1 MNVKTFQGP
10 SIAETLAKVKQELGS
25 SAVILH
31 TRSFKRGG
39 VMGLGAKTVVE
50 ITAGIDVNV
59 QARKK
64 AAAFASKAVKTRAA
78 DQSYDSSDA
87 AGGGGTATAVA
98 ERHPLRAAYANARS
112 TTTSTATTS
121 RTAPGR
127 ATTMEPATREFA
139 ATVLREP
146 AFELR
151 NELAGLRTMVESLLQ
166 RTAHSN
172 AKRADLPEALSALYT
187 QLLQQQISDEIA
199 CRVVDDVRAELTPEQ
214 LGNAQAVR
222 ERLTLKLEQL
232 LPANLH
238 NVARPLGS
246 NNGGATACR
255 AICLIGPTGVGKT
268 TTIAKLAAAF
278 KLRQKQKV
286 GLITIDTYRIAA
298 VDQLRTY
305 ANIIGVPLKVVLTP
319 AELVAAMGDMAASGC
334 DTILIDT
341 AGRSHA
347 DQLKLNEL
355 SQFIAAAGTA
365 GPTEIHLVLS
375 STTTQESMEAALE
388 KFSAVKPGGI
398 DQIIFTKL
406 DEAVSFGVLLNVA
419 RTASRALSYLTTGQ
433 DVPDNIEVGQ
443 PRRLARLIL
452 GEKL

>member
-10 SIAETLAKVKQELGS
+10 SMADALAKVKQDLGP

-31 TRSFKRGG
+31 TRSFKSGG
-39 VMGLGAKTVVE
+39 LMGLGARNIVE
-50 ITAGIDVNV
+50 ITAGANINV
-59 QARKK
+59 SNRKK
-64 AAAFASKAVKTRAA
+64 AVPVPQP
-78 DQSYDSSDA
+78 QSLGSLGGKNSSA
-87 AGGGGTATAVA
+87 ATALLDPPPRSP
-98 ERHPLRAAYANARS
+98 ESRHPLRSAYGAPARS
-112 TTTSTATTS
+112 TS
-121 RTAPGR
+121 RTDSSNLS
-127 ATTMEPATREFA
+127 TRELA
-139 ATVLREP
+139 ATVLKEP

-151 NELAGLRTMVESLLQ
+151 NELSSLRTMVESLLQ
-166 RTAHSN
+166 RTASTAARH
-172 AKRADLPEALSALYT
+172 DLPEALAKLYT
-187 QLLQQQISDEIA
+187 QLIEQQVSDEIA
-199 CRVVDDVRAELTPEQ
+199 YRVVDDVKAELTPEQ
-214 LGNAQAVR
+214 LTNAALIR
-222 ERLTLKLEQL
+222 DRLTQKLEQM
-232 LPANLH
+232 LPAALKTGP
-238 NVARPLGS
+238 ARPGA
-246 NNGGATACR
+246 GGVGIGCR
-255 AICLIGPTGVGKT
+255 SICLIGPTGVGKT

-319 AELVAAMGDMAASGC
+319 AELVAAMAEMSDC

-341 AGRSHA
+341 AGRA
-347 DQLKLNEL
+347 PTDQLKIGDLA
-355 SQFIAAAGTA
+355 QFILAGK
-365 GPTEIHLVLS
+365 PTEVHLVLS

-388 KFSAVKPGGI
+388 KFSHVRGPTGQGV

>member
-1 MNVKTFQGP
+1 MNVKTYQGGTM
-10 SIAETLAKVKQELGS
+10 ADALAKVKRDLGT

-31 TRSFKRGG
+31 TRSFKQGG
-39 VMGLGAKTVVE
+39 VMGLGARNVVE
-50 ITAGIDVNV
+50 ITAGANVNV
-59 QARKK
+59 QARKH
-64 AAAFASKAVKTRAA
+64 APARQTQGMQSPGARGGNLSTAVLEAPHPPRAA
-78 DQSYDSSDA
+78 L
-87 AGGGGTATAVA
+87 
-98 ERHPLRAAYANARS
+98 ERHPLRSIYAQSRLTRPAE
-112 TTTSTATTS
+112 TGATT
-121 RTAPGR
+121 
-127 ATTMEPATREFA
+127 REMA
-139 ATVLREP
+139 ASALKEP

-151 NELAGLRTMVESLLQ
+151 NEISSLRTMVESLLQ
-166 RTAHSN
+166 RTAGTGQ
-172 AKRADLPEALSALYT
+172 RADLPAALSKLYT
-187 QLLQQQISDEIA
+187 QLIEQQVSDEIA
-199 CRVVDDVRAELTPEQ
+199 YRVVDDVKAELSPEQ
-214 LGNAQAVR
+214 LGNPTVIR
-222 ERLTLKLEQL
+222 ERLTQKLEQM
-232 LPANLH
+232 LPANLGH
-238 NVARPLGS
+238 AVAR
-246 NNGGATACR
+246 ATTGTGCR
-255 AICLIGPTGVGKT
+255 SICLIGPTGVGKT

-319 AELVAAMGDMAASGC
+319 TELVAAMKEMADC
-334 DTILIDT
+334 DTVLIDT

-355 SQFIAAAGTA
+355 AQFIAVGK
-365 GPTEIHLVLS
+365 PTEVHLVLS
-375 STTTQESMEAALE
+375 STTTQEAMEAALE
-388 KFSAVKPGGI
+388 RFSAVRV

-419 RTASRALSYLTTGQ
+419 RVAARALSYLTTGQ

>member
-1 MNVKTFQGP
+1 MKVKTYQGP
-10 SIAETLAKVKQELGS
+10 TMADALAKVKQELGS
-25 SAVILH
+25 AAVILH

-39 VMGLGAKTVVE
+39 LMGVGARTVVE
-50 ITAGIDVNV
+50 ITAGVNVNV

-64 AAAFASKAVKTRAA
+64 SAPARAVAQGSQAMGSRGEST
-78 DQSYDSSDA
+78 
-87 AGGGGTATAVA
+87 GTAVLEAPA
-98 ERHPLRAAYANARS
+98 ERNPLRAAYAASRLTRTS
-112 TTTSTATTS
+112 ETTTNL
-121 RTAPGR
+121 
-127 ATTMEPATREFA
+127 ATREMA
-139 ATVLREP
+139 ASAIREP

-151 NELAGLRTMVESLLQ
+151 NEIGSLRTMVESLLQ
-166 RTAHSN
+166 RTAQ
-172 AKRADLPEALSALYT
+172 AGGKRADLPETLAKHYT
-187 QLLQQQISDEIA
+187 QLIEQQVSDEIA
-199 CRVVDDVRAELTPEQ
+199 YRVIDDVKAELTAEH
-214 LGNAQAVR
+214 LGNPTTVR
-222 ERLTLKLEQL
+222 ERLTQKLEQM
-232 LPANLH
+232 LPAGLGTG
-238 NVARPLGS
+238 VARSATGS
-246 NNGGATACR
+246 GCR
-255 AICLIGPTGVGKT
+255 SICLIGPTGVGKT

-319 AELVAAMGDMAASGC
+319 TELVSAMKEMSDC

-347 DQLKLNEL
+347 DHLKLSEL
-355 SQFIAAAGTA
+355 SQFIAAAK
-365 GPTEIHLVLS
+365 PSEVHLVLS
-375 STTTQESMEAALE
+375 STTTQEAMEAALE
-388 KFSAVKPGGI
+388 RFSSGAGRV

-406 DEAVSFGVLLNVA
+406 DEAVSFGVLLNIA
-419 RTASRALSYLTTGQ
+419 RIASRALSYLTTGQ

>member
-1 MNVKTFQGP
+1 MADALT
-10 SIAETLAKVKQELGS
+10 KVKQELGA

-31 TRSFKRGG
+31 TRSFKQGG
-39 VMGLGAKTVVE
+39 VMGLGARNVVE
-50 ITAGIDVNV
+50 ITAAVNV
-59 QARKK
+59 NVARKK
-64 AAAFASKAVKTRAA
+64 APLASSAVPAQSAAVNAALRARRAA
-78 DQSYDSSDA
+78 SNDSS
-87 AGGGGTATAVA
+87 AGGVAVA
-98 ERHPLRAAYANARS
+98 ERNPLKSAYGTARPQ
-112 TTTSTATTS
+112 TS
-121 RTAPGR
+121 RLQDGGPNT
-127 ATTMEPATREFA
+127 ETRQLA
-139 ATVLREP
+139 ATMLKEP

-151 NELAGLRTMVESLLQ
+151 NEISSLKTMVESLLQ
-166 RTAHSN
+166 RTATSG
-172 AKRADLPEALSALYT
+172 ARAELPETLAKLYT
-187 QLLQQQISDEIA
+187 QLIEQQVSDEIA
-199 CRVVDDVRAELTPEQ
+199 YRVVDDVKAELSAEQ
-214 LGNAQAVR
+214 LANPAAVR
-222 ERLTLKLEQL
+222 ERLTGKLEQL
-232 LPANLH
+232 LPANLSAGA
-238 NVARPLGS
+238 ARPTTGT
-246 NNGGATACR
+246 GCR
-255 AICLIGPTGVGKT
+255 SICLIGPTGVGKT

-319 AELVAAMGDMAASGC
+319 TELVAAMREMSDC

-355 SQFIAAAGTA
+355 SQFIAVGK
-365 GPTEIHLVLS
+365 PTEVHLVLA

-388 KFSAVKPGGI
+388 RFSSVRV

-406 DEAVSFGVLLNVA
+406 DEAVSFGILLNVA

>member
-10 SIAETLAKVKQELGS
+10 SIAEALAKVKAELGP

-31 TRSFKRGG
+31 TRSFKSGG
-39 VMGLGAKTVVE
+39 LMGLGQKNVVE
-50 ITAGIDVNV
+50 ITAGVNVNV
-59 QARKK
+59 QARRK
-64 AAAFASKAVKTRAA
+64 AAAAPARPAARTQSAAASGSGIFDA
-78 DQSYDSSDA
+78 DS
-87 AGGGGTATAVA
+87 GGSTATAVA
-98 ERHPLRAAYANARS
+98 ERHPLRSAYAASAPAPARS
-112 TTTSTATTS
+112 QA
-121 RTAPGR
+121 RTADSLH
-127 ATTMEPATREFA
+127 PATRELA
-139 ATVLREP
+139 ATVLKEP
-146 AFELR
+146 SFELR
-151 NELAGLRTMVESLLQ
+151 NEIASLRTMVESLLQ
-166 RTAHSN
+166 RSAHSG
-172 AKRADLPEALSALYT
+172 KRGDLPESLSQLYT
-187 QLLQQQISDEIA
+187 QLLEQQISDEIA
-199 CRVVDDVRAELTPEQ
+199 YRVVDDVRAELSTEQ
-214 LGNAQAVR
+214 LSNTTLVR
-222 ERLTLKLEQL
+222 ERLTQKLEQM
-232 LPANLH
+232 LPANL
-238 NVARPLGS
+238 NAAGGVARPTT
-246 NNGGATACR
+246 GAGCR
-255 AICLIGPTGVGKT
+255 SICLIGPTGVGKT

-319 AELVAAMGDMAASGC
+319 AELVAAMKEMSDC

-355 SQFIAAAGTA
+355 SQFIAAAK
-365 GPTEIHLVLS
+365 PTEVHLVLS
-375 STTTQESMEAALE
+375 STTTQEAMEAALE
-388 KFSAVKPGGI
+388 RFSQVRV

-452 GEKL
+452 GERL

>member
-1 MNVKTFQGP
+1 MNVKTFEGSSMP
-10 SIAETLAKVKQELGS
+10 EALARVKQELGP

-39 VMGLGAKTVVE
+39 LMGLGAKTVVE
-50 ITAGIDVNV
+50 ITAGVEAAV
-59 QARKK
+59 AARRKTLP
-64 AAAFASKAVKTRAA
+64 AKTRAA
-78 DQSYDSSDA
+78 GDS
-87 AGGGGTATAVA
+87 AGYESGGGTATAIA
-98 ERHPLRAAYANARS
+98 DRSPLRQAYSVAS
-112 TTTSTATTS
+112 TRPTQ
-121 RTAPGR
+121 RAP
-127 ATTMEPATREFA
+127 AQAFQPTTRELA
-139 ATVLREP
+139 ATVLKEP

-151 NELAGLRTMVESLLQ
+151 NEISSLRTMVESLLQ
-166 RTAHSN
+166 RTSHHG
-172 AKRADLPEALSALYT
+172 RRDLPEALSPLYT
-187 QLLQQQISDEIA
+187 QLLEQQVSDELA
-199 CRVVDDVRAELTPEQ
+199 YRVVDDVRAEVTSEQ
-214 LGNAQAVR
+214 LANPAFVR
-222 ERLTLKLEQL
+222 ERLTLKLEQM
-232 LPANLH
+232 LPATLNG
-238 NVARPLGS
+238 VARPTT
-246 NNGGATACR
+246 GGKCR
-255 AICLIGPTGVGKT
+255 SICLIGPTGVGKT

-278 KLRQKQKV
+278 KLRQKQRV

-319 AELVAAMGDMAASGC
+319 AELVSAMKDMSDC

-341 AGRSHA
+341 AGRSPA

-355 SQFIAAAGTA
+355 SQFIAAGK
-365 GPTEIHLVLS
+365 PTEVHLVLS
-375 STTTQESMEAALE
+375 STTTQEGMEAALE
-388 KFSAVKPGGI
+388 RFSSVRV
-398 DQIIFTKL
+398 DQMIFTKL

>member
-1 MNVKTFQGP
+1 MNVKTYQGT
-10 SIAETLAKVKQELGS
+10 SMADALAKVKQDLGS

-39 VMGLGAKTVVE
+39 LMGLGARNVVE
-50 ITAGIDVNV
+50 ITAGVNINV

-64 AAAFASKAVKTRAA
+64 SAPARAQA
-78 DQSYDSSDA
+78 PALQALGSRDA
-87 AGGGGTATAVA
+87 GTAVLDAPA
-98 ERHPLRAAYANARS
+98 ASERHPLKSAYAAARL
-112 TTTSTATTS
+112 A
-121 RTAPGR
+121 RTADTAA
-127 ATTMEPATREFA
+127 ATAATRQMA
-139 ATVLREP
+139 ASVLQEP

-151 NELAGLRTMVESLLQ
+151 NEISSLRTMVESLLQ
-166 RTAHSN
+166 RTASTGQ
-172 AKRADLPEALSALYT
+172 RADLPETLSKLYT
-187 QLLQQQISDEIA
+187 QLIEQQVSDEIA
-199 CRVVDDVRAELTPEQ
+199 YRVVDDVKAELSPEQ
-214 LGNAQAVR
+214 LSNQTLIR
-222 ERLTLKLEQL
+222 ERLTQKLEQM
-232 LPANLH
+232 LPANLAS
-238 NVARPLGS
+238 VARP
-246 NNGGATACR
+246 ATGVGCR
-255 AICLIGPTGVGKT
+255 SICLIGPTGVGKT
-268 TTIAKLAAAF
+268 TTIAKLAAAL

-319 AELVAAMGDMAASGC
+319 AELVAAMKEMSAGGAGGGC

-355 SQFIAAAGTA
+355 AQFIAVGK
-365 GPTEIHLVLS
+365 PTEVHLVLS
-375 STTTQESMEAALE
+375 STTTQEAMEAALE
-388 KFSAVKPGGI
+388 RFSSVRV

-419 RTASRALSYLTTGQ
+419 RIAARALSYLTTGQ

>member
-1 MNVKTFQGP
+1 MNVKTFQAGT
-10 SIAETLAKVKQELGS
+10 IADALAKVKQELGA

-31 TRSFKRGG
+31 TRSFKTGG
-39 VMGLGAKTVVE
+39 VMGLGARNVVE
-50 ITAGIDVNV
+50 ITAGMNINAP
-59 QARKK
+59 ARKK
-64 AAAFASKAVKTRAA
+64 TAAPMQSAAVAAALKARREAA
-78 DQSYDSSDA
+78 NDST
-87 AGGGGTATAVA
+87 AGGVAVA
-98 ERHPLRAAYANARS
+98 ERHPLKSAYA
-112 TTTSTATTS
+112 TTRPTNRFQESGPNT
-121 RTAPGR
+121 
-127 ATTMEPATREFA
+127 ETRQLA
-139 ATVLREP
+139 ATMLKEP

-151 NELAGLRTMVESLLQ
+151 NEISSLKTMVESLLQ
-166 RTAHSN
+166 RTATTG
-172 AKRADLPEALSALYT
+172 KRAELPETLAKLYT
-187 QLLQQQISDEIA
+187 QLIEQQVSDEIA
-199 CRVVDDVRAELTPEQ
+199 YRVVDDVKAELAPDQ
-214 LGNAQAVR
+214 LTNPAAVR
-222 ERLTLKLEQL
+222 ERLTGKLEQL
-232 LPANLH
+232 LPANLTAGA
-238 NVARPLGS
+238 ARP
-246 NNGGATACR
+246 ATGTGCR
-255 AICLIGPTGVGKT
+255 SICLIGPTGVGKT

-298 VDQLRTY
+298 VDQLRTS

-319 AELVAAMGDMAASGC
+319 AELVAAMREMSDC

-355 SQFIAAAGTA
+355 SQFIAAAK
-365 GPTEIHLVLS
+365 PTEVHLVLA

-388 KFSAVKPGGI
+388 KFSSVRV

-406 DEAVSFGVLLNVA
+406 DEAVSFGILLNVA
-419 RTASRALSYLTTGQ
+419 RTASRALSYVTTGQ

>member
-10 SIAETLAKVKQELGS
+10 SMAEALAQVKQELGAA
-25 SAVILH
+25 AVILH
-31 TRSFKRGG
+31 TRSFKQGG
-39 VMGLGAKTVVE
+39 VMGLGARTVVE
-50 ITAGIDVNV
+50 ITAGVDTTA

-64 AAAFASKAVKTRAA
+64 AAAVPQRGQSKAAVLQALNARLN
-78 DQSYDSSDA
+78 SSRS
-87 AGGGGTATAVA
+87 AGGSNAGTAVLDEPA
-98 ERHPLRAAYANARS
+98 ERHPLKSAYG
-112 TTTSTATTS
+112 TS
-121 RTAPGR
+121 RTPVGLRQSPAPN
-127 ATTMEPATREFA
+127 ATTRELA
-139 ATVLREP
+139 ATVLKEP

-151 NELAGLRTMVESLLQ
+151 NEISSLRTMVESLLQ
-166 RTAHSN
+166 RTASTG
-172 AKRADLPEALSALYT
+172 KRADLPENLAKLYT
-187 QLLQQQISDEIA
+187 QLIEQQVSDEIA
-199 CRVVDDVRAELTPEQ
+199 YRVVDDVKAELSPEQ
-214 LGNAQAVR
+214 LSNGNVIR
-222 ERLTLKLEQL
+222 DRLVSKLEQM
-232 LPANLH
+232 LPASLNTGP
-238 NVARPLGS
+238 ARAVGT
-246 NNGGATACR
+246 GTGCR
-255 AICLIGPTGVGKT
+255 SICLIGPTGVGKT

-319 AELVAAMGDMAASGC
+319 TELVAAMREMSDC
-334 DTILIDT
+334 DVILIDT

-355 SQFIAAAGTA
+355 SQFIAAGK
-365 GPTEIHLVLS
+365 PTEVHLVLS
-375 STTTQESMEAALE
+375 STTTQEAMEAALE
-388 KFSAVKPGGI
+388 SFSTVRV

-419 RTASRALSYLTTGQ
+419 RIASRALSYLTTGQ

>member
-10 SIAETLAKVKQELGS
+10 SIADTLAKVKQELGS

-31 TRSFKRGG
+31 TRSFKKGG
-39 VMGLGAKTVVE
+39 VMGLGARNIVE
-50 ITAGIDVNV
+50 ITAGINVNV
-59 QARKK
+59 QSRKK
-64 AAAFASKAVKTRAA
+64 TSQPAAARTRAA
-78 DQSYDSSDA
+78 ASETEDYDPASS
-87 AGGGGTATAVA
+87 GTAPAVA
-98 ERHPLRAAYANARS
+98 ERHPPRVVYGNGRPTSSIPRPSIANPGNTANP
-112 TTTSTATTS
+112 TT
-121 RTAPGR
+121 RD
-127 ATTMEPATREFA
+127 FA
-139 ATVLREP
+139 ATILKEP

-151 NELAGLRTMVESLLQ
+151 NEIAGLRTMVESLLQ
-166 RTAHSN
+166 RTARTGGTS
-172 AKRADLPEALSALYT
+172 ADFPETLARLYT
-187 QLLQQQISDEIA
+187 QLLEQQISDEIA
-199 CRVVDDVRAELTPEQ
+199 FRVVDDVRAELSTEQ
-214 LGNAQAVR
+214 LANAATVR
-222 ERLTLKLEQL
+222 ERLIQKLEQM
-232 LPANLH
+232 LPASLQNSGNGGL
-238 NVARPLGS
+238 ARPTTGV
-246 NNGGATACR
+246 GCR
-255 AICLIGPTGVGKT
+255 SLCLIGPTGVGKT

-305 ANIIGVPLKVVLTP
+305 ANIIGVPLKVVLSPT
-319 AELVAAMGDMAASGC
+319 ELVVAMKEMSAEGC
-334 DTILIDT
+334 DTVLIDT

-355 SQFIAAAGTA
+355 SQFISAAK
-365 GPTEIHLVLS
+365 PTEVHLVLS
-375 STTTQESMEAALE
+375 STTTQEAMEAAYE
-388 KFSAVKPGGI
+388 RFSQIRPGGV

-419 RTASRALSYLTTGQ
+419 RIASRALSYLTTGQ

>member
-1 MNVKTFQGP
+1 M
-10 SIAETLAKVKQELGS
+10 AETLAKVKQELGS
-25 SAVILH
+25 AAVILH
-31 TRSFKRGG
+31 TRSFKQGG
-39 VMGLGAKTVVE
+39 VMGLGARTVVE
-50 ITAGIDVNV
+50 ITASADVNV
-59 QARKK
+59 QSRKK
-64 AAAFASKAVKTRAA
+64 VGTRAA
-78 DQSYDSSDA
+78 QTQGLQSLGLRAS
-87 AGGGGTATAVA
+87 TTNTAVLDA
-98 ERHPLRAAYANARS
+98 PSERHPLRSAYNAARPARFAE
-112 TTTSTATTS
+112 ATTPN
-121 RTAPGR
+121 A
-127 ATTMEPATREFA
+127 ATREMA
-139 ATVLREP
+139 AGVLKEP

-151 NELAGLRTMVESLLQ
+151 NEIGSLRTMVESLLQ
-166 RTAHSN
+166 RTTHA
-172 AKRADLPEALSALYT
+172 AGKRADLPEALAKIYT
-187 QLLQQQISDEIA
+187 QLLQQQVSDEIA
-199 CRVVDDVRAELTPEQ
+199 YRVVDDVKAELAPEQ
-214 LGNAQAVR
+214 LANPTTVR
-222 ERLTLKLEQL
+222 ERLTQKLEQM
-232 LPANLH
+232 LPANL
-238 NVARPLGS
+238 NGSVARPNTGT
-246 NNGGATACR
+246 GCR
-255 AICLIGPTGVGKT
+255 SICLIGPTGVGKT

-319 AELVAAMGDMAASGC
+319 TELVVAMREMSDC
-334 DTILIDT
+334 DTVLIDT

-355 SQFIAAAGTA
+355 SQFIAAGK
-365 GPTEIHLVLS
+365 PSEVHLVLS
-375 STTTQESMEAALE
+375 STTTQEAMEAALE
-388 KFSAVKPGGI
+388 RFHQVRV